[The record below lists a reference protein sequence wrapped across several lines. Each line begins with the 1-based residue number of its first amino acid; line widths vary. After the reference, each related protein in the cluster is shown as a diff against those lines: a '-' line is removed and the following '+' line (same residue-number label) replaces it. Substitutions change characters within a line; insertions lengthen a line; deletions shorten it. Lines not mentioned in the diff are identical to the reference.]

1 MIETHGIPQ
10 LVTAAVVA
18 LGAVVAVSARLPRVA
33 VLGLLV
39 VLLGGPSVTSAVPDP
54 LGAAPRV
61 IGAVLGGYLLWIAVR
76 DAPAGTFRGSA
87 IGWAGTIAL
96 GCTAFGA
103 GVAIA
108 AVLVGEAGT
117 GGAAVDAGAG
127 AGAAAGAS
135 DGPAGGDP
143 AAVVGGLAAALA
155 LGVLAAAPT
164 LLSRDVL
171 RTGLG
176 LLLLLAAVDLGREAL
191 DAVAGPPGDAA
202 LGRGIGLAFAVATVA
217 TSAVVAWL
225 IRRVLDEGGD
235 LGLEA
240 RPARRPNPADGRPL
254 RP

>member
-18 LGAVVAVSARLPRVA
+18 IGAIVAVSARLPRVA
-33 VLGLLV
+33 ILGLLV

-54 LGAAPRV
+54 LGAAPRL
-61 IGAVLGGYLLWIAVR
+61 IGAVLGAYLLWIAVR
-76 DAPAGTFRGSA
+76 DAPAGTFRGSGM
-87 IGWAGTIAL
+87 GWAGTTAL

-108 AVLVGEAGT
+108 AVLVGEGGT
-117 GGAAVDAGAG
+117 GRAAIDAGA
-127 AGAAAGAS
+127 A
-135 DGPAGGDP
+135 DTVTGGDR
-143 AAVVGGLAAALA
+143 AAVVGGLAAAVTLA
-155 LGVLAAAPT
+155 VLAAAPT

-191 DAVAGPPGDAA
+191 DAVSGLPGDAA
-202 LGRGIGLAFAVATVA
+202 AGRGVELSFAVATAA

-225 IRRVLDEGGD
+225 IRRILDAGGD
-235 LGLEA
+235 LGLET
-240 RPARRPNPADGRPL
+240 RPARRPPATEGRKGRP
-254 RP
+254 